1 MLIDNLSF
9 IPGLVFKK
17 DVPLIDFLGRVGN
30 LDNHNSESEAEAEAH
45 PWLNL
50 FVPKS
55 RVMDFNSGVLVDI
68 IGRHN
73 QTTGPILFYPFNRK
87 KYYFFHF
94 LYKILLFNLI

>member
-1 MLIDNLSF
+1 MLIQNLSF
-9 IPGLVFKK
+9 IPGLIFAK

-30 LDNHNSESEAEAEAH
+30 LDKHNSEAEAH

-55 RVMDFNSGVLVDI
+55 RVVDFNAGVLVDI

-87 KYYFFHF
+87 K
-94 LYKILLFNLI
+94 